1 MWRHQELATS
11 GFNTK
16 APPLHAQPGTLEKHP
31 HVAKSILDKE
41 VAAVSDRVKVA
52 PPQLI
57 LPPPPQ
63 LIATATLVDLATAT
77 CSDGWRDNG
86 RRGGH
91 VKMSEQS
98 AKCKL
103 SGKILFM
110 VE

>member
-11 GFNTK
+11 GFNRK

-31 HVAKSILDKE
+31 DVAKSILDKE

-57 LPPPPQ
+57 LPPPPAQ
-63 LIATATLVDLATAT
+63 TSGETTDREADA
-77 CSDGWRDNG
+77 SRS
-86 RRGGH
+86 R
-91 VKMSEQS
+91 SETV

-110 VE
+110 GE

>member
-1 MWRHQELATS
+1 MAPSRV
-11 GFNTK
+11 GDK

-31 HVAKSILDKE
+31 DDAKSILDKE

-52 PPQLI
+52 
-57 LPPPPQ
+57 PPQ

-86 RRGGH
+86 RRGGR
-91 VKMSEQS
+91 VKISEQS
-98 AKCKL
+98 VAKCK
-103 SGKILFM
+103 SNGKIFFI

>member
-11 GFNTK
+11 GFNRK

-31 HVAKSILDKE
+31 DVAKSILDKE

-63 LIATATLVDLATAT
+63 LIATATR
-77 CSDGWRDNG
+77 SDEWRDNG
-86 RRGGH
+86 RRDGH
-91 VKMSEQS
+91 VK
-98 AKCKL
+98 
-103 SGKILFM
+103 ILERSCCE
-110 VE
+110 V